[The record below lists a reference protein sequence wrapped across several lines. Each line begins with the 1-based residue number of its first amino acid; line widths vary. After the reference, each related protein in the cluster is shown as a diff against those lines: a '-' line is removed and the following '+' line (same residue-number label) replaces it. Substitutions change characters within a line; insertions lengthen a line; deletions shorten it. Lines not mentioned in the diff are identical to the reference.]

1 MGLKIASRSLGAGSI
16 ASADLVRS
24 ITTHTSG
31 SWYFELTVN
40 AATDVTKLG
49 VGLDNNAESL
59 IGGAGR
65 AGSVVWSGDGSVN
78 YNGLV
83 WAYTAPKFQVGDVL
97 GVDVDLTGDTIR
109 FRVNG
114 GSFTSTFSI
123 SAISNGQAI
132 LALAQL
138 SSIGD
143 QVTAN
148 FLGTSPAFA
157 HTAPSTAWG

>member
-1 MGLKIASRSLGAGSI
+1 MSSRSLGAGSI

-24 ITTHTSG
+24 VTTHATG
-31 SWYFELTVN
+31 GWYFEITVD

-49 VGLDNNAESL
+49 VGLDNNAETL
-59 IGGAGR
+59 TGGAGR
-65 AGSVVWSGDGSVN
+65 AGSVVWSGDGRVD

-83 WAYTAPKFQVGDVL
+83 WAYKAPTFAVGDTL
-97 GVDVDLTGDTIR
+97 GIDVDLTAETIR

-114 GSFTSTFSI
+114 GSFSSAFSI
-123 SAISNGQAI
+123 SQIVDGVTPL

-138 SSIGD
+138 SALSD

>member
-1 MGLKIASRSLGAGSI
+1 MGLKLNSRSLGAGSI
-16 ASADLVRS
+16 VTGDLVRS
-24 ITTHTSG
+24 VTSHSSG
-31 SWYFELTVN
+31 SWYFELTIN
-40 AATDVTKLG
+40 AATDVTKVG
-49 VGLDNNAESL
+49 VGLDNNKETL
-59 IGGAGR
+59 TGGAGR
-65 AGSVVWSGDGSVN
+65 AGSVVWYGDGSVT

-83 WAYTAPKFQVGDVL
+83 WAYTAPKFNVGDVL
-97 GVDVDLTGDTIR
+97 GIDVDLTGDTIR

-123 SAISNGQAI
+123 ASVSNGQAL

-138 SSIGD
+138 SALSD